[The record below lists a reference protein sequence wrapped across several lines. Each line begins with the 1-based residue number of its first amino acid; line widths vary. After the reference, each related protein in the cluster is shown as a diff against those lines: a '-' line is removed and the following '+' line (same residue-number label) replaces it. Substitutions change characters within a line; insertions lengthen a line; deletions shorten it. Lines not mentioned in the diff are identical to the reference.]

1 MNTRRQAIAQR
12 RAALV
17 REIALE
23 RGRTAVLLDELRTQL
38 ALAGLGLVAGRL
50 LSRSGWPRLLA
61 LGCAA
66 VIPLVTR
73 FLAAR
78 R

>member
-1 MNTRRQAIAQR
+1 MNTRRHAIAQR

-23 RGRTAVLLDELRTQL
+23 RERTAALLGELRTQL

-50 LSRSGWPRLLA
+50 LGRSRWLRLLA
-61 LGCAA
+61 LGSAA
-66 VIPLVTR
+66 AIPLVAR